1 VFASK
6 TRREHGIL
14 SNILHPKPI
23 CLAAMPILDETI
35 QPLVGDIE
43 NDEENTE
50 STGTFVERPH
60 FALSQV
66 TQCYSFSAKL
76 SRFAR

>member
-1 VFASK
+1 
-6 TRREHGIL
+6 
-14 SNILHPKPI
+14 
-23 CLAAMPILDETI
+23 MPILDETI

-43 NDEENTE
+43 NDEANTA

-76 SRFAR
+76 SRSAMVDKFVYDSWTTRPETNMT